1 MDRISLLEQCRNL
14 SRTEIEREND
24 SLVMFIGGGEL
35 DASAG
40 ATGET
45 SDRQTKEM
53 EAPRLSHR
61 AGKRSSGLKFR
72 RCGAPHAGARSRR
85 WGFDLRW
92 RLGSTH
98 LGSARRGRHQLH
110 RKATVCCYAATRDGA
125 SGATG
130 ARGLARQ
137 LSLRITLILARGH
150 VVASTCS

>member
-24 SLVMFIGGGEL
+24 SLVMFIDGGEL

-85 WGFDLRW
+85 WGFDLGW

-98 LGSARRGRHQLH
+98 LGSARRGVTSCIGRGQS
-110 RKATVCCYAATRDGA
+110 AATPQHGMA
-125 SGATG
+125 LQALPACVGSSVSSAFE
-130 ARGLARQ
+130 
-137 LSLRITLILARGH
+137 SP
-150 VVASTCS
+150 